1 MGLGF
6 VLLAWAVI
14 GTIMAGMGLL
24 VFGGSTAYF
33 TRGVDKGRRKA
44 IIISG
49 LFPFACLAWAAIVF
63 VFQAVIND
71 RFFHC
76 DPGVGDGWYCPLP
89 NGYTITMIDVTD
101 QGFVSKPRTPGAEVD
116 LNDEELTVSEVRM
129 LQLAGPYI
137 LGGVDSQAFNH
148 MNEGSSKVDSYFVID
163 TRTGK
168 RTTPPNSEA
177 LRGVASRLGI
187 NLNLEPIDAVYSRY
201 RYSWFDAVAGIM
213 LCVPPAICFVLLIRW
228 IVRLRRTRDPILLP
242 T

>member
-6 VLLAWAVI
+6 VLLAWTVI
-14 GTIMAGMGLL
+14 GTIMAGMGLA
-24 VFGGSTAYF
+24 VFGGSTAYL
-33 TRGVDKGRRKA
+33 TRGVAKGRRKA

-63 VFQAVIND
+63 IFQAVIND

-76 DPGVGDGWYCPLP
+76 DPGIGDGWYCPLP

-101 QGFVSKPRTPGAEVD
+101 QGFVSKPRTPGTEVD

-137 LGGVDSQAFNH
+137 LGGVGSQAFKHLGDRN
-148 MNEGSSKVDSYFVID
+148 SKIDSYFLID

-168 RTTPPNSEA
+168 RTTLPDYET
-177 LRGVASRLGI
+177 LRGVASKLGV
-187 NLNLEPIDAVYSRY
+187 NPNLETIHSVYCRY

-228 IVRLRRTRDPILLP
+228 IVRLRRIRGPELAP
-242 T
+242 A